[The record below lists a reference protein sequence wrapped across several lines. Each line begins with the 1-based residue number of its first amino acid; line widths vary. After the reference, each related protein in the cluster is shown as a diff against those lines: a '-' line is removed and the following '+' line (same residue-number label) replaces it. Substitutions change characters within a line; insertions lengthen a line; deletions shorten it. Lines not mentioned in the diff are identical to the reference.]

1 MDKKLKLKGLIVPVI
16 TPFKE
21 NGDLDEETL
30 RQFIKWLIE
39 QGMHGL
45 YPLGACGESPRL
57 TFQEKK
63 MVIDITIDEVKGKIP
78 VLPCTDHGS
87 LRETLELTK
96 YAKEAGANGAVI
108 IPPTFMG
115 AKLPNEDILF
125 DYFKTICTQVDIPVM
140 VYDTAYPISLTL
152 MERLA
157 DLPNIVA
164 LKDSAND
171 FMKIVSEIALIG
183 EKIGIF
189 PGEEHMLLPS
199 LLLGASGMV
208 GSGLN
213 IFPRLML
220 DIYNDFKNG
229 QLKEALEKHNK
240 LIPLWRFLYDPRHD
254 EHHVVKEALSLIGKP
269 VGAPRK
275 PYFNPPLSNEEKDQL
290 KRLLKLAGLA
300 R

>member
-1 MDKKLKLKGLIVPVI
+1 LDKKLKLKGLIVPVI

-21 NGDLDEETL
+21 NGDLHEETL
-30 RQFIKWLIE
+30 RQFVKWLIE

-96 YAKEAGANGAVI
+96 YAREAGANGAVI

-115 AKLPNEDILF
+115 AKLLNEDILF
-125 DYFKTICTQVDIPVM
+125 DYFKTICNQVDIPVM

-157 DLPNIVA
+157 ELPNIVA

-171 FMKIVSEIALIG
+171 FMKIVSEIGLIG
-183 EKIGIF
+183 EKISIF

-220 DIYNDFKNG
+220 DIYNDFQNG

-240 LIPLWRFLYDPRHD
+240 LIPLWCFLYDPRHD

-275 PYFNPPLSNEEKDQL
+275 PYFNPPLSSEEKNQL
-290 KRLLKLAGLA
+290 KRLLTLAGLA